1 MNSVFEMIGGIAGVA
16 TREHELLSGHT
27 TFGVGGPCDLM
38 VWVSTKQALQEL
50 LALARNEGL
59 PLFILGKGS
68 NLLVRDGGIPGVVVR
83 LVDEFART
91 EVRGTEIE
99 AGGGAS
105 LGDVVSKATSA
116 GIGGL
121 EFLAGIPGTV
131 GGAAVSN
138 AGAKD
143 DWLSDRLVGLAVI
156 DGSLSCRDLRP
167 KQVGFGYRTSGI
179 ASDWIVTGAVLK
191 GHAASVEEARQQVE
205 VYLERR
211 RRSQPIGEHSAGCV
225 FKNPPGDYAGRLIE
239 AAGLKGRA
247 VGQAQVSP
255 IHANFIVN
263 VGGATAREILELI
276 EIIRERVREEHR
288 LDLELEINIVG
299 KD

>member
-1 MNSVFEMIGGIAGVA
+1 VFEMIGGIVGVA
-16 TREHELLSGHT
+16 VRENELLSGHT

-38 VWVSTKQALQEL
+38 VWVSTKQALQDV
-50 LALARNEGL
+50 LAVAKDERLAC
-59 PLFILGKGS
+59 FILGKGS
-68 NLLVRDGGIPGVVVR
+68 NLLVRDGGIPGIVVR
-83 LVDEFART
+83 LVDEFAKT
-91 EVRGTEIE
+91 EVRGTEVE

-105 LGDVVSKATSA
+105 LGEVVSKATSA

-143 DWLSDRLVGLAVI
+143 EWLSDRLTRLAVI
-156 DGSLSCRDLRP
+156 DGSLMYRDLRP

-179 ASDWIVTGAVLK
+179 APDWIVTDAVLK
-191 GHAASVEEARQQVE
+191 GHSATVEEARQQVE

-211 RRSQPIGEHSAGCV
+211 KRTQPIGEHSAGCV
-225 FKNPPGDYAGRLIE
+225 FKNPPGDYAGRLID
-239 AAGLKGRA
+239 AAGLKGEA

-263 VGGATAREILELI
+263 AGGATAREILELVERI
-276 EIIRERVREEHR
+276 SERVRDVHGI
-288 LDLELEINIVG
+288 DLELEINIVG

>member
-1 MNSVFEMIGGIAGVA
+1 VNSVFEMIGGIAGVA